1 MVESKRKGSL
11 ERVYR
16 EQYRPLVG
24 FLFQRLRDHGR
35 AEELAQ
41 EAFVRALQ
49 HRPANPRAWLYTV
62 AANLA
67 RDEGRRRSVRSEH
80 LQLVRAEADA
90 SEPSAQMQIEQR
102 ERAEMVRRVLG
113 ELAPRDREALL
124 MRERGR
130 SYEEI
135 ADELGLSAGSV
146 GTTLA
151 RARKRLAEAWHQ
163 LPGQGETR

>member
-1 MVESKRKGSL
+1 MVETKRDGSL
-11 ERVYR
+11 ERIYR

-24 FLFQRLRDHGR
+24 FLFQRLRNHGR

-49 HRPANPRAWLYTV
+49 HRPVNPRAWLYTV

-67 RDEGRRRSVRSEH
+67 RDEGRRRTVRADH
-80 LQLVRAEADA
+80 LQLVRGERR
-90 SEPSAQMQIEQR
+90 ETGPSAQAQLEKKEQ
-102 ERAEMVRRVLG
+102 AALVRSVL
-113 ELAPRDREALL
+113 EDLAPRDREALL
-124 MRERGR
+124 MSERGS

-135 ADELGLSAGSV
+135 ASALGLAAGSV

-151 RARKRLAEAWHQ
+151 RARKRLATVWGQRQGAGEA
-163 LPGQGETR
+163 G